1 MTLTLLL
8 DLDDTLLNTN
18 LQAFIPA
25 YFHSLSKELT
35 PHAAPDIMLRALLKG
50 THSMNESDDFSRT
63 LQDVF
68 EAEFYPQLN
77 VSRGEI
83 EPAIERFYDNVFPN
97 LGGLTTQVLDAK
109 TFVDWAIAKG
119 YRVAIATDP
128 LFPRMATYHRLRWA
142 GFDPTQF
149 ELVSSFENFHFTK
162 THPAYYAEVLGRM
175 GWPEGPIL
183 MVGNDLERDI
193 VPSKKLGLAAFHVDV
208 ESAPGLE
215 KDAQPRGTLSDLIQ
229 WLDSID
235 YSALMPSFKTRDSI
249 LSLLSA
255 TPATLNGLLRGL
267 DVDAWHRKT
276 AHDDWSLTELIC
288 HLRDT
293 EREVHHMQVGLFKD
307 GNEPFIPR
315 PDTSV
320 WASQRDYLHEDGALA
335 LKEFNEA
342 RRETLT
348 QLKNIPAGEWDR
360 KARHAIF
367 GPTNFLEVI
376 SFFADHDRMHI
387 QQAWSTLRKM

>member
-193 VPSKKLGLAAFHVDV
+193 IPSKKLGLAAFHVDV

-235 YSALMPSFKTRDSI
+235 YSALMPSFKTSDSI

>member
-25 YFHSLSKELT
+25 YFQSLSKELA
-35 PHAAPDIMLRALLKG
+35 PHAAPDVMLRALLKG
-50 THSMNESDDFSRT
+50 THLMNESDDFSRT

-68 EAEFYPQLN
+68 ESEFYSHLN
-77 VSRGEI
+77 VSRSEI
-83 EPAIERFYDNVFPN
+83 EPAIENFYDNVFPN
-97 LGGLTTQVLDAK
+97 LGGLTTQVQDAK

-142 GFDPTQF
+142 GFDPKQF
-149 ELVSSFENFHFTK
+149 ELVSSFEYFHFSK

-175 GWPEGPIL
+175 GWPEGPVL

-193 VPSKKLGLAAFHVDV
+193 APSKKLGLAAFHLDGV
-208 ESAPGLE
+208 SASSLGKE
-215 KDAQPRGTLSDLIQ
+215 AEPRGNLSDLIQ

-235 YSALMPSFKTRDSI
+235 HASLLPSFKTMTSV
-249 LSLLSA
+249 LSLISA
-255 TPATLNGLLRGL
+255 TPASLNGLLHGL
-267 DVDAWHRKT
+267 DAAAWHLKT

-293 EREVHHMQVGLFKD
+293 EREIHHMQIGCLRMEMSHLFHGLIQVC
-307 GNEPFIPR
+307 GR
-315 PDTSV
+315 
-320 WASQRDYLHEDGALA
+320 ASGIICTKMAH
-335 LKEFNEA
+335 
-342 RRETLT
+342 
-348 QLKNIPAGEWDR
+348 
-360 KARHAIF
+360 RH
-367 GPTNFLEVI
+367 
-376 SFFADHDRMHI
+376 
-387 QQAWSTLRKM
+387 